1 MKRRPVLKPNVWNVP
16 AFKHTVA
23 ALTACRELGSGR
35 RPLGLITAP
44 AGDGKTFA
52 AEWYLQ
58 SQKPGS
64 VRHAFCPP
72 KSILNTR
79 SLLERLFEACG
90 KTACSVRNSS
100 LFDELAIWLRSEH
113 AFLIVDEADRL
124 RSAEVDLLRELA
136 EVSGVALCLMGCPGI
151 LATLERVPAARH
163 RIGFWFQVPPVCE
176 QDLQKVLS
184 GQFEASVIDAI
195 FSHTHG
201 NLRHV
206 EALIE
211 SLGLIDNTSGATV
224 IDADTVA
231 IIATECLM
239 GAA

>member
-23 ALTACRELGSGR
+23 ALNACRELGSGR

-52 AEWYLQ
+52 AEWYVQ
-58 SQKPGS
+58 SQKNGQ

-72 KSILNTR
+72 KSIMTTR
-79 SLLERLFEACG
+79 SLLERLYESIGHVAC
-90 KTACSVRNSS
+90 ASRNSA
-100 LFDELAIWLRSEH
+100 LFDSLAIYLRAEST
-113 AFLIVDEADRL
+113 FLIVDEADRL
-124 RSAEVDLLRELA
+124 RSGEVDLLRELA
-136 EVSGVALCLMGCPGI
+136 EVAGVAICLMGCPGI

-176 QDLQKVLS
+176 ADLHKVLD
-184 GQFEASVIDAI
+184 GTFEPAVVDAI
-195 FSHTHG
+195 FAHTHG

-211 SLGLIDNTSGATV
+211 NLSLVRSTAGEAV

-231 IIATECLM
+231 IAATDCLL